1 MPARMMARE
10 KIGVSVSCSC
20 NNQGPGPMLVLSVA
34 LEKLS
39 QLRHGPFLTSQ
50 HLNFG
55 TDPHWVELCLSWSW
69 SNILHLNVN
78 ITLGKA

>member
-1 MPARMMARE
+1 
-10 KIGVSVSCSC
+10 
-20 NNQGPGPMLVLSVA
+20 MLVLSVA

-55 TDPHWVELCLSWSW
+55 IDPHWVELCLSWSW

>member
-1 MPARMMARE
+1 
-10 KIGVSVSCSC
+10 
-20 NNQGPGPMLVLSVA
+20 MLVLSVA